1 MIKNSK
7 PQPGFS
13 KTNPT
18 DINSQTKL
26 NPSGLKGKISIK
38 QTFAALKHPN
48 YRLWFWGQMISLF
61 GSWMQ
66 TTAQGFFVYELTHS
80 PAFLGYVG
88 FAAGIPVW
96 AFTFYA
102 GVLADR
108 FSRRKILI
116 ITQSWMM
123 TLAFILALLTFT
135 KLVEPWHII
144 ILAFGLGA
152 GNAFDAPSRQ
162 AFVNELVDREDLV
175 NAIALNSTMFNTAT
189 AIGPAVAGITYAL
202 FGPAWCFTINGI
214 SFLAVIYNL
223 WRMKLKPLPPR
234 QNHTSVFY
242 ELKEGFRYL
251 LTQKM
256 IYTII
261 IIMAMTSVFG
271 MALVTLFPAWAVNI
285 LHGDAT
291 TNGLLQSARGIG
303 AVLAALVIATIIR
316 YVKKGKLLT
325 LGFSSLPVLIFIFS
339 FNRSLIL
346 SLILLVLI
354 GGSLILIFNLAN
366 ATVQTL
372 VSEEFRGRIMAIY
385 SFSFFA
391 FMPVGAL
398 VIGTEAEHFGSPT
411 AVLINAI
418 ILLAFIIFILVR
430 VPQLR
435 RVE

>member
-1 MIKNSK
+1 MINNLIPNTNNNQFDQSIKSISGSK
-7 PQPGFS
+7 
-13 KTNPT
+13 
-18 DINSQTKL
+18 
-26 NPSGLKGKISIK
+26 GLIGKISFK
-38 QTFAALKHPN
+38 QTFASLKHPN

-66 TTAQGFFVYELTHS
+66 TTAQGFFIYELTRS

-88 FAAGIPVW
+88 FAAGIPIW
-96 AFTFYA
+96 IFTFYA

-108 FSRRKILI
+108 FSRRNILI

-123 TLAFILALLTFT
+123 TLAFILAFLTFT
-135 KLVEPWHII
+135 NLVEPWHII
-144 ILAFGLGA
+144 ILAFGLGV

-162 AFVNELVDREDLV
+162 AFVNELVDRDNLV

-214 SFLAVIYNL
+214 SFIAVIYNL
-223 WRMKLKPLPPR
+223 RKMKLASLPPK
-234 QNHTSVFY
+234 QKHSSVY
-242 ELKEGFRYL
+242 AELKEGFRYL
-251 LTQKM
+251 LTQKI

-271 MALVTLFPAWAVNI
+271 MALVTLFPAWAVRI

-291 TNGLLQSARGIG
+291 TNGLLQSARGVG
-303 AVLAALVIATIIR
+303 AVSAALIIASIIR
-316 YVKKGKLLT
+316 FVKKGKLLT
-325 LGFSSLPVLIFIFS
+325 LGFCSLPVFILIFS

-354 GGSLILIFNLAN
+354 GGSLILVFNLAN

-385 SFSFFA
+385 SFGFFA
-391 FMPVGAL
+391 FMPIGAL
-398 VIGTEAEHFGSPT
+398 IIGTEAEHFGSPT
-411 AVLINAI
+411 AILINAI

-430 VPQLR
+430 VPQLHK
-435 RVE
+435 VE